1 MVVSVLASRHA
12 VSNRQN
18 NEKGAP
24 GCLSLAWLSRTK
36 RRVSVDTLSELQ
48 VRTLFWQLTALWQLT
63 APVRGRTYLARPHPP
78 RRARLRWLSLWAA
91 ALPRTDC
98 ARLYWNPRR
107 SSALARPCSSAA
119 FVTQARRSR
128 HSGPP
133 PSNLASRAALAR
145 ADRARPHWPVLA
157 RRLPAAFA
165 HSALARRARPL
176 RSIPP
181 RSIPPRSGPLRAPR
195 SWPAA
200 LARAYHARPHC
211 PVLAHPP
218 RPPAAL
224 ARSAL
229 ARRAS
234 PLRFGPPR
242 SRAPLWP
249 TALALC
255 PPGPTLTSPA
265 RCAESSPAQTHRHS
279 GGGGRSADASAPRRS
294 ARRACCGRVYR
305 FARSHFILVGWLF
318 CTALPSHVRVRAEV
332 TSATLPC

>member
-1 MVVSVLASRHA
+1 MPFVGVAFSDETSRVSRHSLGIAGTNPVLA
-12 VSNRQN
+12 
-18 NEKGAP
+18 
-24 GCLSLAWLSRTK
+24 
-36 RRVSVDTLSELQ
+36 VDCS
-48 VRTLFWQLTALWQLT
+48 WQLT
-63 APVRGRTYLARPHPP
+63 APVRRRTYLARPHPP

-181 RSIPPRSGPLRAPR
+181 RSIPPRS
-195 SWPAA
+195 
-200 LARAYHARPHC
+200 
-211 PVLAHPP
+211 
-218 RPPAAL
+218 

-229 ARRAS
+229 RAHGPPRSPALTTLARIAPCGSPAPSARRARPLSSARRAS

-265 RCAESSPAQTHRHS
+265 RCAESSPRPDPQAQRRWRQV
-279 GGGGRSADASAPRRS
+279 GGRVSAPAQRAPSVLWTCLSLCSLALHTGWLAVLHRPALPRSRTRRS
-294 ARRACCGRVYR
+294 DKRNSSMLTTSNKPSSTA
-305 FARSHFILVGWLF
+305 ILH
-318 CTALPSHVRVRAEV
+318 TAPVK
-332 TSATLPC
+332 P